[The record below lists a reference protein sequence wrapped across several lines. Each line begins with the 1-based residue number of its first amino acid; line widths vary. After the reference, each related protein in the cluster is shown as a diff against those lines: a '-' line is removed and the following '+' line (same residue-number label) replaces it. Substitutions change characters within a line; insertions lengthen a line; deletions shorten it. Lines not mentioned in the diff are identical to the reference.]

1 MIPDFDASGLLPPG
15 VHRAEWDEVAQRFG
29 QNPHRQVLLRALKR
43 ALQALRAAGCVE
55 AYLDGSFVTSKTL
68 PGDYDLCWS
77 LLGVDPT
84 RLDPVLLTFDNGRR
98 AMNAKYLGDL
108 FPAEIPEVASGKL
121 FVDFFQIDR
130 DTGAA
135 KGIVLI
141 DLRRLP

>member
-1 MIPDFDASGLLPPG
+1 VIPDFDASGLLPPG
-15 VHRAEWDEVAQRFG
+15 VHRGEWDEVAQRFG

-55 AYLDGSFVTSKTL
+55 AYLDGSFVTSKAL
-68 PGDYDLCWS
+68 PDDYDLCWS

-98 AMNAKYLGDL
+98 AMKAKYLGDL
-108 FPAEIPEVASGKL
+108 FPAEIPEGHSGKL

>member
-29 QNPHRQVLLRALKR
+29 ENPHRQVLLRALKR

-68 PGDYDLCWS
+68 PADYDLCWS

-108 FPAEIPEVASGKL
+108 FPAEIPEGASGKL
-121 FVDFFQIDR
+121 FVDFFQIDK